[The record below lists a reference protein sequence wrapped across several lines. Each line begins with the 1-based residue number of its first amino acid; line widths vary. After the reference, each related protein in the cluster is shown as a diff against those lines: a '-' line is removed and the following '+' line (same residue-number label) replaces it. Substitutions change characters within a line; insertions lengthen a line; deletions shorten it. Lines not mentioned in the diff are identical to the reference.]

1 MPWKYAC
8 RQRMQGGWH
17 LLGASHNRGHVSE
30 WGVPSF
36 TCQVRRCCTAA
47 VHAGA
52 CNRACRG
59 TDAVH
64 AGAEKPCRMRGMTAC
79 RGTAAVF
86 MQEQRSRAARLH
98 ALTHIPLRAEE
109 RHGGDVDLQASGR
122 VAASSWSALPESHTF
137 RGAQAGHDC
146 RAWLPGVAAAH
157 CHGAIGTYSCPI
169 FIIVYAQAN
178 LLNLNPLNLGL
189 SSPGGPRCRQEA
201 PREGQAK
208 AAAVGWASWRAAAA
222 AGEEPA
228 GLQGAAGSLPLSR
241 SAAGWKAPG
250 RLHRFGRSCPLL

>member
-1 MPWKYAC
+1 
-8 RQRMQGGWH
+8 MQGGWH

-36 TCQVRRCCTAA
+36 TCQVRRCCKQPCMQAHAT

-52 CNRACRG
+52 Q
-59 TDAVH
+59 T
-64 AGAEKPCRMRGMTAC
+64 PC
-79 RGTAAVF
+79 
-86 MQEQRSRAARLH
+86 MQEQRSRAECAARLH
-98 ALTHIPLRAEE
+98 AGAQQPCSCRSREAMQHACMPSLTFLSGLRNDMAAMLIC
-109 RHGGDVDLQASGR
+109 RHRGAWQQAL
-122 VAASSWSALPESHTF
+122 WSALPESHTF

-169 FIIVYAQAN
+169 LIIVYAQAN